1 MTFSPI
7 ITGPGII
14 GYRYLTET
22 RESQQAVLA
31 ESAEVSRLT
40 DGFVEELNSI
50 ETADQLLANRD
61 VLTVVLGSFGLQ
73 DDIGNFGLL
82 KRVLE
87 SDLSDSSSLANRM
100 PDTRYLEL
108 ARAFNFV
115 GEGGPSLAVLEVSNP
130 ARDQLARFET
140 ADDLLNATSFADRNV
155 LNDVL
160 EQFGLEQYAANTNFL
175 KRVLE
180 SDPDEVGSFTNRL
193 ADTGLIEFSRAFN
206 NVEKEAERAKY
217 DNTIYRFAELFED
230 EAANIKTVDDLFAK
244 PELLDEALNLFGVSR
259 AADRADFLRD
269 VLDSDLDDE
278 NSFVNQQEDPRYFAL
293 ASAFEFHER
302 SEREAFIATFA
313 EDDEDR
319 PRPFESNLEKMVEA
333 INDLPAP
340 LEEPQQFL
348 ESFSVLLSAKDF
360 FGLEFSSADNDPRFA
375 NQGELEAFQYDKI
388 FSSDRNDPF
397 SFVNVKSDPRF
408 RVLAGAFNFQPPQED
423 TFTYPDGFAEK
434 ILENY
439 LDEEFV
445 ISVGEVDPTQRFALA
460 FEPGVTEI
468 VDGASSEDSEWFSVI
483 ASNPL
488 REVFQT
494 IFGLPDSFGTLDVD
508 QQVTDL
514 KARAQS
520 QFGVTSVSGLID
532 GGHIDT
538 IRTRYL
544 SIASITNPPS
554 TVSSPLLSLF
564 A

>member
-14 GYRYLTET
+14 GYRHLTET

-115 GEGGPSLAVLEVSNP
+115 GEGGPSLAALEVSNP

-193 ADTGLIEFSRAFN
+193 LDQGLIEFSRAFN

-259 AADRADFLRD
+259 AADRTDFLRD
-269 VLDSDLDDE
+269 VLESDLDDE
-278 NSFVNQQEDPRYFAL
+278 NSFVNSRL
-293 ASAFEFHER
+293 LTHSNSTSA
-302 SEREAFIATFA
+302 
-313 EDDEDR
+313 
-319 PRPFESNLEKMVEA
+319 
-333 INDLPAP
+333 
-340 LEEPQQFL
+340 
-348 ESFSVLLSAKDF
+348 
-360 FGLEFSSADNDPRFA
+360 
-375 NQGELEAFQYDKI
+375 
-388 FSSDRNDPF
+388 
-397 SFVNVKSDPRF
+397 VNVKLF
-408 RVLAGAFNFQPPQED
+408 VQPLQK
-423 TFTYPDGFAEK
+423 TTKTGH
-434 ILENY
+434 
-439 LDEEFV
+439 V
-445 ISVGEVDPTQRFALA
+445 
-460 FEPGVTEI
+460 
-468 VDGASSEDSEWFSVI
+468 
-483 ASNPL
+483 PL
-488 REVFQT
+488 RAILKRWLKRSMT
-494 IFGLPDSFGTLDVD
+494 YLAHWKNPSNSWKTL
-508 QQVTDL
+508 T
-514 KARAQS
+514 
-520 QFGVTSVSGLID
+520 F
-532 GGHIDT
+532 
-538 IRTRYL
+538 Y
-544 SIASITNPPS
+544 
-554 TVSSPLLSLF
+554 
-564 A
+564 